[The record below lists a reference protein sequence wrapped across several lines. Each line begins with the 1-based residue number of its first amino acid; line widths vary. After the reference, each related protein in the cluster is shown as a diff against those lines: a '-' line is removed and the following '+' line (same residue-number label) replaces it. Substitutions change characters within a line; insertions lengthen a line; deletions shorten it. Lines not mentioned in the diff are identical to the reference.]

1 MRDSCII
8 EPHENPTNNK
18 RPFKMTT
25 PRVGIGVL
33 IFKDSFLLL
42 GKRLLNHGTST
53 WAPPG
58 GHLEFGETFECCA
71 IREVKEETNLNILNP
86 QVIGVTN
93 DIFAD
98 DNKHYVSIFLIAK
111 YNGGKIESLEPEKVL
126 SWEWFDKNNLPDNLF
141 LPLKNLL
148 KNQSSLVDKHLS

>member
-1 MRDSCII
+1 
-8 EPHENPTNNK
+8 
-18 RPFKMTT
+18 MTT

-33 IFKDSFLLL
+33 IFKDSLLLL
-42 GKRLLNHGTST
+42 GKRLLSHGAST

-58 GHLEFGETFECCA
+58 GHLEFGETFEGCA
-71 IREVKEETNLNILNP
+71 IREVKEETNLDILNP

-111 YNGGKIESLEPEKVL
+111 YGDGKIENLEPEKVL
-126 SWEWFDKNNLPDNLF
+126 SWEWFDIDNLPDNLF

-148 KNQSSLVDKHLS
+148 ENQRTLLDKYLS